1 MADLG
6 HGKKERFVK
15 DVEINTG
22 NLITYETHPTFSADT
37 EIVDKKFVDDAIITS
52 ASKWTQGAGSIYPAT
67 ISNKVSIG
75 IAHPGTSAK
84 LVVYASSGTSDIHLC
99 NVTSGTG
106 LGDGFWINAAGT
118 EVQLRQKENDS
129 LKFYTNNAERGEIDS
144 TGEIDWAYDINLTAS
159 AAKFT
164 HNANPLAIDA
174 KSTHW
179 AIGADHCK
187 YSTIST
193 AITNVSSPSATNVY
207 LFDLANETFTENP
220 NFASDSYVTVNGPGS
235 IIKGEITCH
244 NKHSFDVFAITPPAS
259 GDYCIYGVG
268 PGTGTSFLKADYLY
282 SENAVDGMVV
292 AGDNNTIDFFV
303 NDIENAY
310 GPMVGG
316 TADHIGEI
324 NGYVNEIRST
334 YNTANLT
341 SALHSEVTTSRIK
354 MFANTITGNT
364 STGTSTVVKI
374 DAGEVYLTANIIY
387 AHTNFIDANGG
398 KTFVKTGFFSGA
410 TDITGGDV
418 YLDALQG
425 NGNISIAAGSTLYTS
440 ILDYSG
446 VITNSGNIRGRI
458 GNTLYADGELAIRTT
473 TGVGFEAIDS
483 TNEGGRTTWKGAGS
497 YSDIVEKNYQ
507 NDHFFAI
514 NNSSVS
520 SFKIFNSGSGNMQFY
535 SDSIDN
541 ATHQTLYVTSG
552 YLTTS
557 APSDPSLKENVVSLG
572 YGFLDKFKG
581 FDFIKFNWILGG
593 KESVGL
599 LSTNVAAV
607 YPDCVLKEKVIT
619 SFNGE
624 GETKTPVFEE
634 KETLDLDRIKMY
646 HMKTTQELITMV
658 FDLEA
663 RLLKLEAN
671 YI

>member
-6 HGKKERFVK
+6 RNKDEKFVK
-15 DVEINTG
+15 DVVIGTGKLIN
-22 NLITYETHPTFSADT
+22 YETHPTFSADT
-37 EIVDKKFVDDAIITS
+37 EIVDKKFVDDSIIAS
-52 ASKWTQGAGSIYPAT
+52 SSKWTQGSGAIYPVT
-67 ISNKVSIG
+67 ISNDVSIG
-75 IAHPGTSAK
+75 IVHPGTSAN
-84 LVVYASSGTSDIHLC
+84 LVIYDSSGTSDIHLC

-129 LKFYTNNAERGEIDS
+129 IKFYTNNVERGEIDS

-193 AITNVSSPSATNVY
+193 AITNVSSPSETNVY
-207 LFDLANETFTENP
+207 LFELANETFTENP
-220 NFASDSYVTVNGPGS
+220 NFNTGSYVTVNGPGS
-235 IIKGEITCH
+235 VIEGEITCH
-244 NKHSFDVFAITPPAS
+244 NKHSFDVFAITPPSS
-259 GDYCIYGVG
+259 GGYCIYGVG
-268 PGTGTSFLKADYLY
+268 SGIGTCFLKADYLY

-292 AGDNNTIDFFV
+292 AGENHTIDFFV

-334 YNTANLT
+334 YDTANLT
-341 SALHSEVTTSRIK
+341 SALHSEVSTSRIK

-364 STGTSTVVKI
+364 SIGTSTVVKT

-398 KTFVKTGFFSGA
+398 KTFVKTGFFSGS

-425 NGNISIAAGSTLYTS
+425 DGNISIAAGSTLYTS
-440 ILDYSG
+440 ILDYNG

-458 GNTLYADGELAIRTT
+458 GNTLYADGELNLRTT
-473 TGVGFEAIDS
+473 TGVGIEPTGS
-483 TNEGGRTTWKGAGS
+483 TNEGGQINWKGAAS
-497 YSDIVEKNYQ
+497 YEDIIEDNYQ
-507 NDHFFAI
+507 RDHRFI
-514 NNSSVS
+514 INSSS
-520 SFKIFNSGSGNMQFY
+520 SASFKLSNIGSGSMQFY

-541 ATHQTLYVTSG
+541 STHQTLYVTSG
-552 YLTTS
+552 FLTTS
-557 APSDPSLKENVVSLG
+557 APSDPSLKENVTPLNDG
-572 YGFLDKFKG
+572 YVDKFKD
-581 FDFIKFNWILGG
+581 FEFIKFNWILGG

-599 LSTNVAAV
+599 LSTNVAKV
-607 YPDCVLKEKVIT
+607 YPDCVLKEKVII
-619 SFNGE
+619 SFDGE
-624 GETKTPVFEE
+624 GETRTPIFEE

-671 YI
+671 